1 MNMKNEIHHSDDLA
15 QQQLGQDTFVQY
27 YRQILGL
34 HFPIEVA
41 DVLELRATLN
51 QAIDDRNPGQVKH
64 GLQQFN
70 EAVTNAINIFGLKND
85 RHIGRLTKLMSIFR
99 DLQHSHNERSRKQ
112 ERSLRKQIKTNQD
125 ARTRSISYGL
135 VTFFLVIAGLL
146 TWMIAG
152 NALWFIKLG
161 IGVLA
166 YMSVDYFLSLKTLKL
181 EHNILTNEL
190 NVLLRRKIQSIDWQS
205 LIQKTAMILG
215 FRNISGI
222 DVFLLN
228 ETGSHS
234 RTKHTYH

>member
-1 MNMKNEIHHSDDLA
+1 MNMKNTIHHSDDLA
-15 QQQLGQDTFVQY
+15 QLQLGQDTFVQY
-27 YRQILGL
+27 YREIIGL
-34 HFPIEVA
+34 QFPIEVA

-64 GLQQFN
+64 GLHQFN
-70 EAVTNAINIFGLKND
+70 EAVASAIDVFGLKDD

-99 DLQHSHNERSRKQ
+99 DLKHSHNERSRKQ
-112 ERSLRKQIKTNQD
+112 ERSLRKQIKTNQN

-152 NALWFIKLG
+152 NALWFIKIS
-161 IGVLA
+161 IGLLA
-166 YMSVDYFLSLKTLKL
+166 YMSVDYFLSLKTLKI
-181 EHNILTNEL
+181 EHDILTSEL

-228 ETGSHS
+228 ETGNHT